1 MVESACS
8 IEKNFEG
15 PVAYYSCLHLQL
27 TGLSGNAGRPDMS
40 GLTASDRR
48 MVESACLVEKSFE
61 GPATYYVCLRRQLS
75 LRPFGLQ

>member
-27 TGLSGNAGRPDMS
+27 TGLSQHPGRPDMS
-40 GLTASDRR
+40 GLASSERR
-48 MVESACLVEKSFE
+48 IVESACRVEKSFE
-61 GPATYYVCLRRQLS
+61 GPAAYYGCIRRQLS
-75 LRPFGLQ
+75 LRRQGIQ